1 MCTLCFDHGDINVI
15 LIFVSILRPVVH
27 RGAQHIPYRNSKLTR
42 ILQPALGGNSLT
54 TIICTVT
61 PAEMHVEETNSS
73 LGFASRA
80 KKISNSVKVNEVRGH
95 VATLRSC
102 KAIGIWY

>member
-1 MCTLCFDHGDINVI
+1 M
-15 LIFVSILRPVVH
+15 
-27 RGAQHIPYRNSKLTR
+27 
-42 ILQPALGGNSLT
+42 T

-80 KKISNSVKVNEVRGH
+80 KKISNSVKVNEVDINHYHETKQR
-95 VATLRSC
+95 LN
-102 KAIGIWY
+102 IQ